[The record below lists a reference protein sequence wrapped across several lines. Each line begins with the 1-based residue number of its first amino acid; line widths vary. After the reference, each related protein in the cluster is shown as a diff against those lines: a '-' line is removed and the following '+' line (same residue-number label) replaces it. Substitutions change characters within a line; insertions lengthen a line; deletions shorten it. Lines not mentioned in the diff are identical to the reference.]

1 MRYLEIKEALPSEQY
16 ISDIKEVYRAIAR
29 IKQKKCYT
37 NFFISAKELQQWA
50 NEKSLSIIQSQ
61 SSVMIFRKRSGFSVI
76 YFFTSDTTDICMLM
90 KTLLDNQSR
99 RYVIGIVYK
108 KEYPYDIV
116 QGFCSNGFKKETVY
130 ERMILSDICFT
141 KYAQESCLKKA
152 VVEDI
157 DEIYDIFYSNFNEYT
172 DQLPTK
178 KEILKAINSGKHD
191 IIIAKHER
199 KKCIVNVFWF
209 ENKGKTIH
217 WRYWVIRPEFRG
229 KGLGRKLLQQV
240 LGKYAHASRII
251 LWVRDNNPQAKAFYE
266 ELGFVSDGLYDCI
279 LCKL

>member
-1 MRYLEIKEALPSEQY
+1 MEIKEALPSEQY

-29 IKQKKCYT
+29 IKQKNFYT
-37 NFFISAKELQQWA
+37 NFFVSAEELQQWA

-61 SSVMIFRKRSGFSVI
+61 SSVMIFRKMSGFSVI

-116 QGFCSNGFKKETVY
+116 QGFCFNGFRKETVY
-130 ERMILSDICFT
+130 ERMTLSDICFA
-141 KYAQESCLKKA
+141 KYAQESCLLKA

-178 KEILKAINSGKHD
+178 REILKAINSEFHD
-191 IIIAKHER
+191 IIIVKNSN
-199 KKCIVNVFWF
+199 KNCIVNIFWF
-209 ENKGKTIH
+209 EHKGKTILL
-217 WRYWVIRPEFRG
+217 RYWVIRPEFRG

-251 LWVRDNNPQAKAFYE
+251 LWVRDNNPQAKAIYE
-266 ELGFVSDGLYDCI
+266 KLGFVLDGLYDCI